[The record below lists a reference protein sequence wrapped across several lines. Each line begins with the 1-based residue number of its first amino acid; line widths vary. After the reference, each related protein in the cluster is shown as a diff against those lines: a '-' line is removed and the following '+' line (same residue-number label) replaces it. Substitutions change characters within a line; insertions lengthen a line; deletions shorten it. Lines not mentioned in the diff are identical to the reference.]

1 VPEQLDVAIVGAGPY
16 GLSVAAH
23 LPEGRVRV
31 FGEPMH
37 TWRTRMPPDMLLRS
51 DWDETSLS
59 APNDAGRIDVWAR
72 EVGEQ
77 RQNPIPLQTF
87 LRYAD
92 WFRGRFVRENDP
104 SNVTEL
110 DRGGGTYRLATAAGE
125 EFDARKVVLAVG
137 VTAFSYAPP
146 PFHEALGDGVRFA
159 IDPQDYG
166 AHHGRRVIV
175 VGGGQGGLESAA
187 LAARAGAEVELILRS
202 RLHWF
207 AEREPYTPRGPVRQ
221 RLYRL
226 AYPVV
231 GYGPPPLNRLAL
243 HPELFA
249 FVPKRLRRRLARR
262 ILRAGGSPW
271 LRAQVDGKVQ
281 ITEERTVMT
290 LTRNGSD
297 LLLGLSDGSARKADA
312 VILSTGFRFS
322 LDRLSFLSPAVRA
335 GIVVRDGWP
344 VLDRSFR
351 SSDPGLF
358 FVGYAAEDRFG
369 PISRFVPGTRFT
381 AHRVREGL
389 DS

>member
-1 VPEQLDVAIVGAGPY
+1 
-16 GLSVAAH
+16 
-23 LPEGRVRV
+23 
-31 FGEPMH
+31 
-37 TWRTRMPPDMLLRS
+37 
-51 DWDETSLS
+51 
-59 APNDAGRIDVWAR
+59 VWAR
-72 EVGEQ
+72 EAGEA

-92 WFRGRFVRENDP
+92 WFRGKFVRENDP
-104 SNVTEL
+104 SNVAEL
-110 DRGGGTYRLATAAGE
+110 ERAGDSYRLTTAAGE

-137 VTAFSYAPP
+137 VTAFSHAPP

-166 AHHGRRVIV
+166 AHRGRRVIV

-187 LAARAGAEVELILRS
+187 LAARSGADVELILRS
-202 RLHWF
+202 KLHWF

-249 FVPKRLRRRLARR
+249 YVPKRLRRRLARR

-271 LRAQVDGKVQ
+271 LRAQVDGKVA
-281 ITEERTVMT
+281 ITEERSVMT
-290 LTRNGSD
+290 LARNDDG
-297 LLLGLSDGSARKADA
+297 LLLGLNDGSTRKADA

-335 GIVVRDGWP
+335 GIAVRDGWP
-344 VLDRSFR
+344 LLDRSFR

-381 AHRVREGL
+381 ARRVREGL